1 MGWLDELQVSAGLSA
16 PPLTS
21 GTLVVFASGAARAGR
36 VQEED
41 LFPAYR
47 VWSWVGPPRVLSSA
61 RFEAGGEPLPLPR
74 RIGVTAWRWLGFG
87 TLAIILWAVRSLMVG
102 AALGLPGDGPGA
114 GRTTILALL
123 AVRRFRRLL
132 CSSAWPSSSG
142 VGGLPRAWPPR
153 GGPPRSDRPRLRCS
167 VRQADG
173 RIRWCQRDVVGPA
186 REHPDRGAHAMLGV
200 HRSPSHAVRL
210 SSISANTRGPG
221 ASAHYSSFHGGRSGL
236 GRGVSQKGLV

>member
-1 MGWLDELQVSAGLSA
+1 MFSPGSLRRAMGWLDELQVSAGLSA

-114 GRTTILALL
+114 GRATILALL
-123 AVRRFRRLL
+123 AVRRFRRLFVFL
-132 CSSAWPSSSG
+132 GVAFLVRRWRPTSRMASSRRPSP
-142 VGGLPRAWPPR
+142 L
-153 GGPPRSDRPRLRCS
+153 RP
-167 VRQADG
+167 AA
-173 RIRWCQRDVVGPA
+173 I
-186 REHPDRGAHAMLGV
+186 AMLG
-200 HRSPSHAVRL
+200 PA
-210 SSISANTRGPG
+210 
-221 ASAHYSSFHGGRSGL
+221 GRWA
-236 GRGVSQKGLV
+236 